1 MTDKKQIKGLL
12 DYISLKPGEEAEY
25 APNSED
31 PYSEDYVFGMGV
43 GASQDAKHFAKIGK
57 LYHETETIKEAIE
70 QILSQNDNNNQTSVT
85 DTKKISGRPK
95 RQKALGIHQVRALIL
110 WHIAQGFPEGIR
122 QDLTNRYMIAYVQ
135 KLGKTSRPLVGKSGK
150 VGESEKMWPDRD
162 GINESLEQS
171 VSRGKTWWEIDHRW
185 HSDKCYEFFYGN
197 YTEKKP

>member
-1 MTDKKQIKGLL
+1 MTDKKQVKGLL
-12 DYISLKPGEEAEY
+12 DYISLKPGEDAEY
-25 APNSED
+25 APNTEG
-31 PYSEDYVFGMGV
+31 YVTGMGL
-43 GASQDAKHFAKIGK
+43 GATEEAKFFAKTGK
-57 LYHETETIKEAIE
+57 LYHEIE
-70 QILSQNDNNNQTSVT
+70 NMKDANSQIDVT
-85 DTKKISGRPK
+85 DKTKTLGRPK
-95 RQKALGIHQVRALIL
+95 KQKALGIHQVRALIL
-110 WHIAQGFPEGIR
+110 WHIAQEYSEDKR

-185 HSDKCYEFFYGN
+185 HSDKCYEFFNGN

>member
-1 MTDKKQIKGLL
+1 MTDKKQVKGLL

-25 APNSED
+25 VLNSED
-31 PYSEDYVFGMGV
+31 PYSEGYVSGMGL
-43 GASQDAKHFAKIGK
+43 GATEEAKLYAKIGK
-57 LYHETETIKEAIE
+57 LYHETETIKEA
-70 QILSQNDNNNQTSVT
+70 NNQTSAT
-85 DTKKISGRPK
+85 DTKKISGRPRK
-95 RQKALGIHQVRALIL
+95 QKTLGIHQVRALHL
-110 WHIAQGFPEGIR
+110 WQIAQEFSEDKR

-135 KLGKTSRPLVGKSGK
+135 NRGKTSHPLVGK
-150 VGESEKMWPDRD
+150 SEKMWPDSDGID

>member
-12 DYISLKPGEEAEY
+12 DYISLKPDEEAEVT
-25 APNSED
+25 PNSED
-31 PYSEDYVFGMGV
+31 YVPGMGL
-43 GASQDAKHFAKIGK
+43 GATEEAKHFARIGK
-57 LYHETETIKEAIE
+57 LYLEKLEQDVVID
-70 QILSQNDNNNQTSVT
+70 QILSQKTAFNETNITEIEKT
-85 DTKKISGRPK
+85 LGRPK

-150 VGESEKMWPDRD
+150 VGESEKMWPDKD